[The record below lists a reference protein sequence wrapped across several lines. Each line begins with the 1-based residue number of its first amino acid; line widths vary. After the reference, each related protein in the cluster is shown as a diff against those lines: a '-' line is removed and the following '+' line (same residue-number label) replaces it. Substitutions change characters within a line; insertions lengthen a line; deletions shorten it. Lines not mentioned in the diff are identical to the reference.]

1 MWVDNMAAQRASR
14 PKAATAI
21 EKMTILDYIS
31 FTWKVPFLC
40 KSSVCLITSLHG
52 ILCSHGPV
60 SLWFFKYWSKRFSGR
75 PIAALNRRQLLV
87 VTYLQSIRD
96 IMNLRQT
103 EGLSQTSP
111 SGLRIQQ
118 FCEKKGLK
126 LETVNIYASPFPD
139 AGLHFITPKDVPTPR
154 EGKPESSR
162 MVLYCHGGGYHN
174 PILENGHI
182 PFALDITAAS
192 KSHELVM
199 LEYSLAPEHP
209 YPCQLVQG
217 IAVLLYLLEKKK
229 VPARDI
235 VLAGDSAGAHLILG
249 LLTHIVSPAP
259 FAPAI
264 KFETQESF
272 CAAVLVSP
280 WVSMTGEEPSIRANE
295 RDDYISKER
304 LLEFVDYLD
313 GDLDDIWFNPWEGLD
328 AKIVWDRVIP
338 PKDILVTA
346 TWKPK
351 PLINRLLVTVGTSEI
366 LLDSILKFS
375 RQFLKCESVRVD
387 TEGDTKQ
394 LKQLRDGKGQDR
406 TTSNTASLAVVSGDV
421 HVQPGLDHAV
431 RYRKGLMARAV
442 RRFLEG
448 I

>member
-1 MWVDNMAAQRASR
+1 MASQRASR

-21 EKMTILDYIS
+21 EKMTVLDYVS

-40 KSSVCLITSLHG
+40 KSVFCSITRLLRTLH
-52 ILCSHGPV
+52 SHHPV
-60 SLWFFKYWSKRFSGR
+60 ILWFVKYWFKRFSRR
-75 PIAALNRRQLLV
+75 PVASLNRRQLLV

-126 LETVNIYASPFPD
+126 LKTVNIYASPFPD
-139 AGLHFITPKDVPTPR
+139 AGLHFITPKDVPTLK
-154 EGKPESSR
+154 EGEPEAHR

-182 PFALDITAAS
+182 PFALDIAAAS

-217 IAVLLYLLEKKK
+217 IAALRYLLEKKK

-249 LLTHIVSPAP
+249 LLAHIVSPAP
-259 FAPAI
+259 FAPPI
-264 KFETQESF
+264 NFEKQESF

-280 WVSMTGEEPSIRANE
+280 WVSMRGEEPSIRANE

-313 GDLDDIWFNPWEGLD
+313 GDLDDIWFNPWEGPD
-328 AKIVWDRVIP
+328 AKIIWDRVIP
-338 PKDILVTA
+338 PKNILVTA

-351 PLINRLLVTVGTSEI
+351 PLVNKLLVTAGTSEI

-375 RQFLKCESVRVD
+375 GQFLKCESLQVD
-387 TEGDTKQ
+387 TKDDIKQ
-394 LKQLRDGKGQDR
+394 LKDGKTQDR
-406 TTSNTASLAVVSGDV
+406 TTSNAATLAVVSGEV

-442 RRFLEG
+442 RRFLQSMT
-448 I
+448 